1 MRKTFL
7 FKTLYLTGFC
17 LVLMNVNLFA
27 QDTIRVMQYNLLRY
41 GESNQPPSTKNPL
54 LSTIINYVKPDIFG
68 CNELS
73 ATADYAQNVLT
84 GALNINGE
92 TKWKRAKLSKAGVDA
107 SLTNTL
113 FYNSKKFELISQDTV
128 SKVQREITAF
138 NLFYKD
144 SNLVKTKDTIFF
156 TVIVLHL
163 KAGNGS
169 AEAATRAAET
179 QQVARYMKRFSKPR
193 NILIMGD
200 FNIYTHTE
208 LGYQNLIAD
217 TNLMGRFYD
226 PLNKPGAWNNNGSFS
241 AIHTQSTHSATGGSF
256 SGGGM
261 DDRFDIML
269 ATKSIISDSLKV
281 RILPN
286 TYIPVGND
294 GLHFNL
300 ALTDLPV
307 NTSVPSNV
315 LGALYNM
322 SDHLPIRAD
331 FIFTPTKP
339 AVQGLS
345 IKHVQFAQQIQLSNP
360 VKNNFEIH
368 FSANLLNQIINLKIY
383 NQSGHLVESQ
393 KIATANSDL
402 QITPAVS
409 LPEGIYLLRFEN
421 KEGLSVIKKIAKY

>member
-1 MRKTFL
+1 MNRNQLHIKLALIAF
-7 FKTLYLTGFC
+7 FC
-17 LVLMNVNLFA
+17 AFTVFNSTA

-68 CNELS
+68 CNEIS
-73 ATADYAQNVLT
+73 ATADYAQNILT

-92 TKWKRAKLSKAGVDA
+92 TKWKRGKLSKAGADA

-113 FYNSKKFELISQDTV
+113 FYNSNKFELISQDTV

-163 KAGNGS
+163 KASSGS

-179 QQVARYMKRFSKPR
+179 QQVSRYMKSFTKPR
-193 NILIMGD
+193 NVIIMGD
-200 FNIYTHTE
+200 YNIYTHTE
-208 LGYQNLIAD
+208 LAYQNLVAD

-226 PLNKPGAWNNNGSFS
+226 PLNKPGAWNNNANFS

-261 DDRFDIML
+261 DDRFDMIL
-269 ATKSIISDSLKV
+269 ATKSVIADSLKV
-281 RILPN
+281 RILPS
-286 TYIPVGND
+286 TYIPIGND

-300 ALTDLPV
+300 ALTDLPA
-307 NTSVPSNV
+307 NTSVPANV
-315 LGALYNM
+315 LGSLYNM

-331 FIFTPTKP
+331 FVFTPTKP
-339 AVQGLS
+339 AAQGISQAAALLS
-345 IKHVQFAQQIQLSNP
+345 QQIQVVNP
-360 VKNNFEIH
+360 INNKLEIH
-368 FSANLLNQIINLKIY
+368 FSANLLNQEFNLKMY
-383 NQSGHLVESQ
+383 NSAGKLVASQ
-393 KIATANSDL
+393 KIITANSEI
-402 QITPAVS
+402 QIMQNRE
-409 LPEGIYLLRFEN
+409 LERGIYLLRFEN
-421 KEGLSVIKKIAKY
+421 KNGLSVIKKVAKY